1 MRALARED
9 TRMKLRR
16 VVPIALILSLL
27 SATIPAQPAR
37 AVSTA
42 SEIQMGQ
49 EEDKQVTS
57 QYGVVKDPLLTE
69 WVTDVTNK
77 LWDQVARTDVPY
89 NIKILDVSDVNAFS
103 TLGGYVYVDS
113 GTLDFVQSDD
123 ELAAVLGH
131 ETGHIERRHAITGQ
145 AKAQIL
151 DLLFGIASI
160 FSPLVYRFGQLAEAG
175 LLAKSSRIQELQA
188 DQYGLLLMSRAGYD
202 PDAMVSMMNHLGA
215 ADADHDSIVD
225 KYLADHPPSADRV
238 SHLMGYPELDP
249 KTRTSDQILVQA
261 LHDQNTA
268 RYNIAVMKFQQ
279 VLKMDPDNATAL
291 LHLGQ
296 SQIAIGLPNK
306 GAQTLAEAAAKGS
319 PETRVVAEAT
329 IKNLREDQ
337 THFSLLRPNL
347 APLREQLSGAAER
360 EGEADTAIALRRDPA
375 KDQLKAVSTRVQN
388 ISYEIPD
395 MSYLQIRPGS
405 RSEAMIKNLNAMAR
419 AIDIAY
425 GKAQQV
431 CDGIGSL
438 EKNKESGLVKEN
450 ADILAD
456 LQAPLKLDQVP
467 PESLA
472 ILPSYPTM
480 LDDMQRSDGDMI
492 RALDVSR
499 SSLALLDVGLGDL
512 DDLVR
517 HLGIAMSHLDYN
529 GDVNVADY
537 NDLIPLMAKANDSLN
552 RAAVASSQGWQL
564 YNLARARQLQSR
576 ITMLG
581 VGFPEDRYATLQYA
595 LTERVKNSGIDYDA
609 MIHENL
615 TPGEVVSAAIV
626 AADTDTTPQA
636 VIDEAKAGNRP
647 IVDVANTREM
657 SAFAL
662 EVFLGLV
669 YLDYTDDPDK
679 EAHPLGTG
687 STSSTVT
694 PPDL

>member
-9 TRMKLRR
+9 TCMKLRR

-57 QYGVVKDPLLTE
+57 QYGVLKDPLLTQ

-77 LWDQVARTDVPY
+77 LWDQVARKDVPY
-89 NIKILDVSDVNAFS
+89 NIKVLDVADVNAFS
-103 TLGGYVYVDS
+103 TLGGYVYVDA

-160 FSPLVYRFGQLAEAG
+160 FSPFVYRFGQLAEAG

-202 PDAMVSMMNHLGA
+202 PDAMVSFMNHLGA
-215 ADADHDSIVD
+215 ANDEHDSLVD
-225 KYLADHPPSADRV
+225 KYLADHPGFPDRV
-238 SHLMGYPELDP
+238 AHLVGYPELDP
-249 KTRTSDQILVQA
+249 TKRTNDQILVQA
-261 LHDQNTA
+261 LHDQDTA
-268 RYNIAVMKFQQ
+268 RYNVATLKFEQ
-279 VLKMDPDNATAL
+279 VLKADPDNATAL

-296 SQIAIGLPNK
+296 TQIAIGLPNK
-306 GAQTLAEAAAKGS
+306 GAQTLAQAAAKGS
-319 PETRVVAEAT
+319 PQTRVIAEAT

-337 THFSLLRPNL
+337 AHFSLLRPNL
-347 APLREQLSGAAER
+347 VPLRQALSDATER
-360 EGEADTAIALRRDPA
+360 EGEAATAIALRRDPA
-375 KDQLKAVSTRVQN
+375 KDQLKAVSTRIQN

-405 RSEAMIKNLNAMAR
+405 RSEAVIKNLNAMAR
-419 AIDIAY
+419 AIDTAF
-425 GKAQQV
+425 GKAQEV
-431 CDGIGSL
+431 VGGIGSL
-438 EKNKESGLVKEN
+438 ERNKESGLVKEN
-450 ADILAD
+450 AEILAD

-467 PESLA
+467 SESLA

-480 LDDMQRSDGDMI
+480 LDDMQRSDGDII
-492 RALDVSR
+492 RAVDVSR

-512 DDLVR
+512 DDFVR
-517 HLGIAMSHLDYN
+517 HLGIAMSHLDFN

-537 NDLIPLMAKANDSLN
+537 SDLIPLMAKANASLN

-564 YNLARARQLQSR
+564 FNLARARQLQTR
-576 ITMLG
+576 ITLLG

-595 LTERVKNSGIDYDA
+595 LGQRVKNSGIDYET

-626 AADTDTTPQA
+626 AADTQSTPQA
-636 VIDEAKAGNRP
+636 VIDEAKAGNRQ
-647 IVDVANTREM
+647 IIDIANTREM

-662 EVFLGLV
+662 EIFLGLV
-669 YLDYTDDPDK
+669 YLDYTDDPEK

-687 STSSTVT
+687 GTMT
-694 PPDL
+694 PPTL